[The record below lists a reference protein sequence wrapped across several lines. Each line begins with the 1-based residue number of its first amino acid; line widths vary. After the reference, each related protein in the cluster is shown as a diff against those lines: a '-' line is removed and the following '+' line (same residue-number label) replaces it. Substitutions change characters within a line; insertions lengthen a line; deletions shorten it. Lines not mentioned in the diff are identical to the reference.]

1 MWNVQGKRR
10 LSVKLN
16 ENITD
21 YTVNCDSTGKFCNFL
36 KEPWSSAE
44 HSFGIP

>member
-1 MWNVQGKRR
+1 MFKEKRR
-10 LSVKLN
+10 LSVQLN

-21 YTVNCDSTGKFCNFL
+21 CMKSNVTVRGKFCGFL
-36 KEPWSSAE
+36 TEPWSSAE